1 MLDIDLEAP
10 YENCSTCGY
19 WIKAEPDTYSD
30 RLEMGQCHIRAPDG
44 AKAWPVTRKDD
55 WCGEWDQWAP
65 RLQKDGWALAM
76 AVQDDMKP
84 EDVPGE
90 AEVVFVGGTTLW
102 KRRTI
107 HMWCEEFSRVHVG
120 RINTEKWLWACHRA
134 GAESTDGTGWFR
146 GSARQLNGLKRY
158 LERTDA
164 GLSDPGARL
173 PYEEESHKTDRLLDR
188 VEKHITTPSVLP
200 VTREE
205 LDDAKVLCSVGHHL
219 KVNWEETLDNLEALI
234 EKKNREARQ
243 EEK

>member
-1 MLDIDLEAP
+1 MIIMVTNNTGFMAGLLAGQYPGRIGHLYSPGGFKYPYDGIPYALDNGRYAATTKGHDWDENAFLGMLSRVMRQCNE
-10 YENCSTCGY
+10 
-19 WIKAEPDTYSD
+19 EPRWVVVPDAVGSRD
-30 RLEMGQCHIRAPDG
+30 RTLR
-44 AKAWPVTRKDD
+44 
-55 WCGEWDQWAP
+55 EWDKWAP

-120 RINTEKWLWACHRA
+120 RINTEKWLWACHRV

-164 GLSDPGARL
+164 GFSEPGVRL
-173 PYEEESHKTDRLLDR
+173 PYEEDSPGAES
-188 VEKHITTPSVLP
+188 EGG
-200 VTREE
+200 E
-205 LDDAKVLCSVGHHL
+205 
-219 KVNWEETLDNLEALI
+219 
-234 EKKNREARQ
+234 
-243 EEK
+243 